1 MNLLEEPSSSSSS
14 SSTAMKVFTVP
25 YNIEQRQAVVYLYNV
40 IGNDKNALN
49 IIRSFDGFENFNGKR
64 LKRWMK
70 QPLPKPTG
78 RPISEEFE
86 QEVLAECEKSAA
98 SNKKKVSSTAN
109 KYPYSFVRECA
120 ASVFDREYWD
130 ENDFSFVKKWHMD
143 PRTSKLQLTNKWV
156 VGLLRRDLKKSA
168 DASLVAAALTVEGSV
183 EQVHEARVA
192 EEASIGTSS
201 INATGVIT
209 TSDPAVMNKG
219 SLDAIVPVLG
229 VDLDLNDFDFD
240 RLFEDFDS
248 HHRVIGASSSNNLHF
263 EDFKKLLEMDIDW
276 STEFIQHNILPL

>member
-168 DASLVAAALTVEGSV
+168 DASLAAVALTVEGSV

-201 INATGVIT
+201 INAPGIIT
-209 TSDPAVMNKG
+209 TSDPVVMNKG

-229 VDLDLNDFDFD
+229 IDLDLNDFDFD

-248 HHRVIGASSSNNLHF
+248 HHRVTSASSSNLHF

>member
-1 MNLLEEPSSSSSS
+1 MNHLEEPSLSSSP
-14 SSTAMKVFTVP
+14 TAVKSFTVP

-49 IIRSFDGFENFNGKR
+49 IIRSFDGFENLNGKK

-70 QPLPKPTG
+70 QPVPKPTG

-168 DASLVAAALTVEGSV
+168 DTSLTAAALAVEK
-183 EQVHEARVA
+183 VHEALVA
-192 EEASIGTSS
+192 EKAPIGTSS
-201 INATGVIT
+201 INTPGVIT
-209 TSDPAVMNKG
+209 TADPVVMNKD
-219 SLDAIVPVLG
+219 SSDAIVPVLG
-229 VDLDLNDFDFD
+229 IDLDLNDFDFD

-248 HHRVIGASSSNNLHF
+248 HHRITSASSSNLHP

-276 STEFIQHNILPL
+276 STEFITT